1 MERVFP
7 HGVIGASYA
16 GWEST
21 KYSKYLLN
29 IDFFILI
36 FKF

>member
-21 KYSKYLLN
+21 
-29 IDFFILI
+29 ILI
-36 FKF
+36 LTIVTNL